1 MHPELTKIIADYLA
15 GELNEADR
23 KVFEDRLKN
32 DSKLQEE
39 VAFQQT
45 IIEAAKRSSVR
56 TQVQQ
61 SAKGFHLQ
69 QTAKWSALTVAGI
82 VLMSALTYFIYKNS
96 SSKNA
101 DISQFKDL
109 IEQVDK
115 NTLISNLAPEYFAW
129 NGKDTAML
137 SKNGILISIP
147 ESAFLLNGKPYTEPA
162 LIQFQEALDAAT
174 IVKAGLST
182 TSNGKLLETQGMFSF
197 KALSKDGELLTINP
211 KTGIYVQVPVDEYK
225 DGMQLFSGVPDKNGI
240 INWVDPKPLSKIPVP
255 IDMAKLNFYPPGYED
270 SLNAMKLNKSKK
282 FRDSLYLSCEEEV
295 KSSTQNPSNEVK
307 SGKYLFE
314 KKCASCHILNKDGT
328 GPNLANIREIWSKGG
343 AKPNSI
349 YQWVR
354 NWEKAASEDPYAQTV
369 SYKTPIA
376 SSNFPSLSNSEID
389 AIFDYVDGEKVK
401 SITKKK
407 INDNKKGTFEF
418 HILKHS
424 TLSEMDNIDWNY
436 DVEYL
441 PNNEINIILTANL
454 KDDWSLYS
462 NQQLSNKSNA
472 KASTNLQF
480 KPTDGFTLIED
491 LKYNLEIAQNELPT
505 NTPIFTNRTCVFK
518 QKLKLNTNKSIDI
531 SIVHSFAIKNGN
543 ISRAYA
549 DNQQLNLHLNSMAQ
563 SNDSHIPPSNVLAFW
578 KPKFNNSILATHDF
592 EKRMQAIHGT
602 CNKKVLEVYTKNLNK
617 PMVELDR
624 QVVQM
629 GYSNFEE
636 FATENIGALNPNN
649 PHIKGLQ
656 AFYEKGIAALQ
667 NEVNNYRQK
676 EAKRR
681 EKWDK
686 NVNDERVKETN
697 RTIQRENQAFSEEY
711 NLNHKNVRKQLGRTL
726 GAVIYTN
733 ASVSNIDRFV
743 LETTLARKTGEF
755 YDKETGKTARIQYN
769 EFSFEVEKP
778 EQYELVYAYLF
789 PSKLNSYQRIS
800 GNKGK
805 FSYALND
812 AILYDLAIVAISEKG
827 YSYFQKSN
835 LNEGNLGTIKLERVS
850 EAKVNA
856 SIEQLNSNRITKP
869 MCVADELSWLKTE
882 QQNYVERRNRQNQY
896 LFHER
901 IKKIVFPC
909 YEGNDVIEKSSPEIF
924 ADSTMSIK

>member
-1 MHPELTKIIADYLA
+1 MYPELTKIIADYLA

-69 QTAKWSALTVAGI
+69 QTVKWSVLTIAGI
-82 VLMSALTYFIYKNS
+82 VLVSALTYFIYKNS
-96 SSKNA
+96 SSKTA

-270 SLNAMKLNKSKK
+270 SLNTMKLNKSKK
-282 FRDSLYLSCEEEV
+282 FRDSLYLSCEDEFS
-295 KSSTQNPSNEVK
+295 SSTQNPTVEEK

-314 KKCASCHILNKDGT
+314 KKCSMCHVLNREST

-354 NWEKAASEDPYAQTV
+354 NWEKAASEDSYALTV
-369 SYKTPIA
+369 SYKTPSA
-376 SSNFPSLSNSEID
+376 SSNFPSLSNTEID
-389 AIFDYVDGEKVK
+389 AIFDYVDGSVK
-401 SITKKK
+401 SE
-407 INDNKKGTFEF
+407 N
-418 HILKHS
+418 
-424 TLSEMDNIDWNY
+424 
-436 DVEYL
+436 
-441 PNNEINIILTANL
+441 TANFSIL
-454 KDDWSLYS
+454 
-462 NQQLSNKSNA
+462 
-472 KASTNLQF
+472 STNLIYPKGDNSIKNKVNWTYSIEYINNNEAIITAKGIFNDASWGFVDIPKPFSKNKLTYQSSKAVDFNFEFSDEFTPIGNVSYDIKQF
-480 KPTDGFTLIED
+480 KKVCAEFSWSPNFILCSQKIRINGSSIS
-491 LKYNLEIAQNELPT
+491 NIR
-505 NTPIFTNRTCVFK
+505 FTNNY
-518 QKLKLNTNKSIDI
+518 QI
-531 SIVHSFAIKNGN
+531 STEGYPFLLTQEVVLTKNVKE
-543 ISRAYA
+543 SS
-549 DNQQLNLHLNSMAQ
+549 Q
-563 SNDSHIPPSNVLAFW
+563 HIPPSNVLAFW
-578 KPKFNNSILATHDF
+578 KPKFNNTILATHDF

-602 CNKKVLEVYTKNLNK
+602 CNKKVLEVYTKNLGK
-617 PMVELDR
+617 SMVELDR

-636 FATENIGALNPNN
+636 FAAENIGALNPNN

-667 NEVNNYRQK
+667 NEVNNYRK
-676 EAKRR
+676 TEAKRR

-686 NVNDERVKETN
+686 NVNEERMKETN

-743 LETTLARKTGEF
+743 LQTTLARKTGEF

-769 EFSFEVEKP
+769 DFSFEVDKP

-812 AILYDLAIVAISEKG
+812 AIVYDLAIVAISEKG

-856 SIEQLNSNRITKP
+856 SIEQLNSNRISTP
-869 MCVADELSWLKTE
+869 MRVADELSWLKTE

-909 YEGNDVIEKSSPEIF
+909 YEGDDTKDF
-924 ADSTMSIK
+924 LADSLNFIVF

>member
-23 KVFEDRLKN
+23 KVFEERLKN
-32 DSKLQEE
+32 DPKLQEE
-39 VAFQQT
+39 VAFQKT

-56 TQVQQ
+56 TQVAQ

-69 QTAKWSALTVAGI
+69 QTVKWSALTIAGI
-82 VLMSALTYFIYKNS
+82 VLLSALTYFIYKNS
-96 SSKNA
+96 TSKNA
-101 DISQFKDL
+101 DITQFKDL

-225 DGMQLFSGVPDKNGI
+225 DGMQLFSGVPDNNGI
-240 INWVDPKPLSKIPVP
+240 INWVNPQPLAKIPVP

-270 SLNAMKLNKSKK
+270 SLNTMKLSKSKK
-282 FRDSLYLSCEEEV
+282 FRDSLYLSCEEEI
-295 KSSTQNPSNEVK
+295 SSSNVSPQVEEK

-314 KKCASCHILNKDGT
+314 KKCSMCHALNREST

-354 NWEKAASEDPYAQTV
+354 NWETAASEDPYARNV
-369 SYKTPIA
+369 SYKTPAA
-376 SSNFPSLSNSEID
+376 SSDFPSLSNTEID
-389 AIFDYVDGEKVK
+389 AIFDYVDGA
-401 SITKKK
+401 K
-407 INDNKKGTFEF
+407 I
-418 HILKHS
+418 
-424 TLSEMDNIDWNY
+424 
-436 DVEYL
+436 
-441 PNNEINIILTANL
+441 
-454 KDDWSLYS
+454 
-462 NQQLSNKSNA
+462 KSN
-472 KASTNLQF
+472 SEEF
-480 KPTDGFTLIED
+480 
-491 LKYNLEIAQNELPT
+491 Y
-505 NTPIFTNRTCVFK
+505 
-518 QKLKLNTNKSIDI
+518 
-531 SIVHSFAIKNGN
+531 
-543 ISRAYA
+543 
-549 DNQQLNLHLNSMAQ
+549 
-563 SNDSHIPPSNVLAFW
+563 SHIPPSSVLAFW
-578 KPKFNNSILATHDF
+578 KPKFNNTLLATHDF

-602 CNKKVLEVYTKNLNK
+602 CNNKVLEVYTKNLGK
-617 PMVELDR
+617 SMVELDR
-624 QVVQM
+624 QVIQM

-636 FATENIGALNPNN
+636 FAAENIGALNPNN

-667 NEVNNYRQK
+667 NEVNNYRK
-676 EAKRR
+676 TEAKRR

-686 NVNDERVKETN
+686 NVNEERMKESN

-743 LETTLARKTGEF
+743 LQTTLARKTGEF

-769 EFSFEVEKP
+769 DFSFEVDKP

-835 LNEGNLGTIKLERVS
+835 FNSGNLGTIKLERVS
-850 EAKVNA
+850 EAKVKA
-856 SIEQLNSNRITKP
+856 SIEQLNSNRISKP
-869 MCVADELSWLKTE
+869 MRVADELSWLKTE
-882 QQNYVERRNRQNQY
+882 QQNYVERRNRQNAY

-909 YEGNDVIEKSSPEIF
+909 YQGDDLTGNTIE
-924 ADSTMSIK
+924 ADSLVQQIIQ

>member
-15 GELNEADR
+15 GELTEADE
-23 KVFEDRLKN
+23 KVFEERLKN

-39 VAFQQT
+39 VAFQKT
-45 IIEAAKRSSVR
+45 IIEAAKRSSIR

-69 QTAKWSALTVAGI
+69 QTIKWSALTIAGI
-82 VLMSALTYFIYKNS
+82 VIISALSYFIYKSS
-96 SSKNA
+96 SSKTA
-101 DISQFKDL
+101 DLSEFKDL

-211 KTGIYVQVPVDEYK
+211 KTGIYVQVPIEEYK

-240 INWVDPKPLSKIPVP
+240 INWVNPQPLAKIPVP
-255 IDMAKLNFYPPGYED
+255 IDMEKLNFYPPGYED
-270 SLNAMKLNKSKK
+270 SLNTMKLSKSKK
-282 FRDSLYLSCEEEV
+282 YRDSLYLSCEEEI
-295 KSSTQNPSNEVK
+295 SNFSKNDINAMNSISIPQFEVK
-307 SGKYLFE
+307 EKSKLATHWQDKINWSFKLEKIDNKY
-314 KKCASCHILNKDGT
+314 AYIVGT
-328 GPNLANIREIWSKGG
+328 
-343 AKPNSI
+343 AKIKEGWHVFSVNHEP
-349 YQWVR
+349 
-354 NWEKAASEDPYAQTV
+354 EKADLTGYATKFIFNKSKNYKLVGQLEDGMKPQTV
-369 SYKTPIA
+369 M
-376 SSNFPSLSNSEID
+376 NEL
-389 AIFDYVDGEKVK
+389 
-401 SITKKK
+401 
-407 INDNKKGTFEF
+407 GT
-418 HILKHS
+418 
-424 TLSEMDNIDWNY
+424 
-436 DVEYL
+436 
-441 PNNEINIILTANL
+441 
-454 KDDWSLYS
+454 SLYFEET
-462 NQQLSNKSNA
+462 A
-472 KASTNLQF
+472 
-480 KPTDGFTLIED
+480 
-491 LKYNLEIAQNELPT
+491 
-505 NTPIFTNRTCVFK
+505 VFK
-518 QKLKLNTNKSIDI
+518 QKIELLTDNAFDI
-531 SIVHSFAIKNGN
+531 TLDYSFQICDVNGCIFPPHQTIRLEIN
-543 ISRAYA
+543 GG
-549 DNQQLNLHLNSMAQ
+549 DQ
-563 SNDSHIPPSNVLAFW
+563 STDSYSHIPPSNVLAFW
-578 KPKFNNSILATHDF
+578 KPKFNNTLLATHDF

-602 CNKKVLEVYTKNLNK
+602 CNNKVLEVYTKNLGK
-617 PMVELDR
+617 SMVELDR

-636 FATENIGALNPNN
+636 FAAENIGALNPNN

-656 AFYEKGIAALQ
+656 AFYEKGIASLQ
-667 NEVNNYRQK
+667 NEVNNYRK
-676 EAKRR
+676 TEAKRR

-686 NVNDERVKETN
+686 NVNEERMKERN

-743 LETTLARKTGEF
+743 LQTTLARKTGEF
-755 YDKETGKTARIQYN
+755 YDKETGKTALIQYN
-769 EFSFEVEKP
+769 DFSFNVEKP
-778 EQYELVYAYLF
+778 EQYELINAYLF

-800 GNKGK
+800 GTNGK

-812 AILYDLAIVAISEKG
+812 AIIYDLAIVAISEKG
-827 YSYFQKSN
+827 YSYFQRSK
-835 LNEGNLGTIKLERVS
+835 LNKGNLGTIQLEHVS

-869 MCVADELSWLKTE
+869 MRVVDELSWLKTE
-882 QQNYVERRNRQNQY
+882 QQNYVERRNRQNAY

-909 YEGNDVIEKSSPEIF
+909 YQGDDLTGNTIE
-924 ADSTMSIK
+924 ADSLVQQIIFK

>member
-23 KVFEDRLKN
+23 KVFEERLKN
-32 DSKLQEE
+32 DPKLQEE
-39 VAFQQT
+39 VAFQKT

-56 TQVQQ
+56 TQVAQ

-69 QTAKWSALTVAGI
+69 QTVKWSALTIAGI
-82 VLMSALTYFIYKNS
+82 VLLSALTYFIYKNS
-96 SSKNA
+96 TSKNA
-101 DISQFKDL
+101 DITQFKDL

-225 DGMQLFSGVPDKNGI
+225 DGMQLFSGVPDNNGI
-240 INWVDPKPLSKIPVP
+240 INWVNPQPLAKIPVP

-270 SLNAMKLNKSKK
+270 SLNTMKLSKSKK
-282 FRDSLYLSCEEEV
+282 FRDSLYLSCEEEI
-295 KSSTQNPSNEVK
+295 SSSNVSPQVEEK

-314 KKCASCHILNKDGT
+314 KKCSMCHALNREST

-354 NWEKAASEDPYAQTV
+354 NWEKAASEDPYARNV
-369 SYKTPIA
+369 SYKTPAA
-376 SSNFPSLSNSEID
+376 SSDFPSLSNTEID
-389 AIFDYVDGEKVK
+389 AIFDYVDGA
-401 SITKKK
+401 K
-407 INDNKKGTFEF
+407 I
-418 HILKHS
+418 
-424 TLSEMDNIDWNY
+424 
-436 DVEYL
+436 
-441 PNNEINIILTANL
+441 
-454 KDDWSLYS
+454 
-462 NQQLSNKSNA
+462 KSN
-472 KASTNLQF
+472 SEEF
-480 KPTDGFTLIED
+480 
-491 LKYNLEIAQNELPT
+491 Y
-505 NTPIFTNRTCVFK
+505 
-518 QKLKLNTNKSIDI
+518 
-531 SIVHSFAIKNGN
+531 
-543 ISRAYA
+543 
-549 DNQQLNLHLNSMAQ
+549 
-563 SNDSHIPPSNVLAFW
+563 SHIPPSSVLAFW
-578 KPKFNNSILATHDF
+578 KPKFNNTLLATHDF

-602 CNKKVLEVYTKNLNK
+602 CNNKVLEVYTKNLGK
-617 PMVELDR
+617 SMVELDR
-624 QVVQM
+624 QVIQM

-636 FATENIGALNPNN
+636 FAAENIGALNPNN

-667 NEVNNYRQK
+667 NEVNNYRK
-676 EAKRR
+676 TEAKRR

-686 NVNDERVKETN
+686 NVNEERMKESN

-743 LETTLARKTGEF
+743 LQTTLARKTGEF

-769 EFSFEVEKP
+769 DFSFEVDKP

-835 LNEGNLGTIKLERVS
+835 FNSGNLGTIKLERVS

-856 SIEQLNSNRITKP
+856 SIEQLNSNRISKP
-869 MCVADELSWLKTE
+869 MRVADELSWLKTE
-882 QQNYVERRNRQNQY
+882 QQNYVERRNRQNAY

-909 YEGNDVIEKSSPEIF
+909 YQGDDLTGNTIE
-924 ADSTMSIK
+924 ADSLVQQIIQ

>member
-1 MHPELTKIIADYLA
+1 MHPELTKIIANYLA
-15 GELNEADR
+15 GELTEADQ
-23 KVFEDRLKN
+23 KVFEERLKN

-39 VAFQQT
+39 VAFQKT
-45 IIEAAKRSSVR
+45 IIEAAKRSSIR

-69 QTAKWSALTVAGI
+69 QTVKWSALTLAGI
-82 VLMSALTYFIYKNS
+82 VLISALSYFIYKSS
-96 SSKNA
+96 SSKTA
-101 DISQFKDL
+101 DLSEFKDL

-197 KALSKDGELLTINP
+197 KALSKVGELLTINP

-240 INWVDPKPLSKIPVP
+240 INWVNPKTLAKIPVP
-255 IDMAKLNFYPPGYED
+255 IDMGKLNFYPPGYED
-270 SLNAMKLNKSKK
+270 SLNTMKLSKSKK
-282 FRDSLYLSCEEEV
+282 FRDSLYLSCEEEFSSISQNNLSEEPYLPQLEEPKN
-295 KSSTQNPSNEVK
+295 KSKISPGSWKDKINWTFKIEKVDANHAIIVGTAKIKEGWHVFSVTHDPNKADLTGYATKFIFNKSKNYKLVGQLEDGMKPQTVVNEL
-307 SGKYLFE
+307 GK
-314 KKCASCHILNKDGT
+314 
-328 GPNLANIREIWSKGG
+328 
-343 AKPNSI
+343 SI
-349 YQWVR
+349 Y
-354 NWEKAASEDPYAQTV
+354 
-369 SYKTPIA
+369 
-376 SSNFPSLSNSEID
+376 
-389 AIFDYVDGEKVK
+389 
-401 SITKKK
+401 
-407 INDNKKGTFEF
+407 FE
-418 HILKHS
+418 
-424 TLSEMDNIDWNY
+424 E
-436 DVEYL
+436 
-441 PNNEINIILTANL
+441 TA
-454 KDDWSLYS
+454 
-462 NQQLSNKSNA
+462 
-472 KASTNLQF
+472 
-480 KPTDGFTLIED
+480 
-491 LKYNLEIAQNELPT
+491 
-505 NTPIFTNRTCVFK
+505 VFK
-518 QKLKLNTNKSIDI
+518 QKIELLTNSGFNINVEYSFQICDAYGCIFPPDQTVKLEI
-531 SIVHSFAIKNGN
+531 NGG
-543 ISRAYA
+543 
-549 DNQQLNLHLNSMAQ
+549 DQ
-563 SNDSHIPPSNVLAFW
+563 STDSYTHIPPSNVLAFW
-578 KPKFNNSILATHDF
+578 KPKFNNTILATHDF

-602 CNKKVLEVYTKNLNK
+602 CNKKVLEVYTKNLGK
-617 PMVELDR
+617 SMVELDR

-629 GYSNFEE
+629 GYSNFKE
-636 FATENIGALNPNN
+636 FAAENIGALNPNN

-667 NEVNNYRQK
+667 NEVNNYRQT

-686 NVNDERVKETN
+686 NVNEERMKESN
-697 RTIQRENQAFSEEY
+697 RTIQRENQAFIEEY

-733 ASVSNIDRFV
+733 ATVSNIDRFV
-743 LETTLARKTGEF
+743 LQTTLVRKTGEF

-769 EFSFEVEKP
+769 DFSFNVEKP
-778 EQYELVYAYLF
+778 EQYELIYAYLF

-800 GNKGK
+800 GTNGK

-812 AILYDLAIVAISEKG
+812 AIIYDLAIVAISEKG
-827 YSYFQKSN
+827 YSYFQRSK
-835 LNEGNLGTIKLERVS
+835 LNEGNLGTIQLERVS

-856 SIEQLNSNRITKP
+856 SIEQLNSNRINKP
-869 MCVADELSWLKTE
+869 MCIADELSWLKTE
-882 QQNYVERRNRQNQY
+882 QQNYVERRNRQNAY

-909 YEGNDVIEKSSPEIF
+909 YEGDDIPEAYEIVP
-924 ADSTMSIK
+924 ADTTDFFQ

>member
-23 KVFEDRLKN
+23 KVFEERLKN
-32 DSKLQEE
+32 DPKLQEE
-39 VAFQQT
+39 VAFQKT
-45 IIEAAKRSSVR
+45 IVEAAKRSSVR
-56 TQVQQ
+56 TQVAQ

-69 QTAKWSALTVAGI
+69 QTVKWSALTIAGI
-82 VLMSALTYFIYKNS
+82 VLVSALTYFIYKNS
-96 SSKNA
+96 TSKNA
-101 DISQFKDL
+101 DITQFKDL

-240 INWVDPKPLSKIPVP
+240 INWVNPKPLAKIPVP
-255 IDMAKLNFYPPGYED
+255 IDMEKLNFYPPGYED
-270 SLNAMKLNKSKK
+270 SLNTMKLSKSKK
-282 FRDSLYLSCEEEV
+282 YRDSLYLSCEEEFSSISQNHLSDV
-295 KSSTQNPSNEVK
+295 PYPTEQEQPKNESKISPGSWKDKINWTFKIEKVDANHAIIVGTAKIKEGWHVFSVTHDPNKADLTGYPTKFIFNKSKNYKLVGQLE
-307 SGKYLFE
+307 
-314 KKCASCHILNKDGT
+314 DGM
-328 GPNLANIREIWSKGG
+328 
-343 AKPNSI
+343 KP
-349 YQWVR
+349 
-354 NWEKAASEDPYAQTV
+354 QTV
-369 SYKTPIA
+369 M
-376 SSNFPSLSNSEID
+376 NEL
-389 AIFDYVDGEKVK
+389 
-401 SITKKK
+401 
-407 INDNKKGTFEF
+407 GT
-418 HILKHS
+418 
-424 TLSEMDNIDWNY
+424 
-436 DVEYL
+436 
-441 PNNEINIILTANL
+441 
-454 KDDWSLYS
+454 SLYFEET
-462 NQQLSNKSNA
+462 A
-472 KASTNLQF
+472 
-480 KPTDGFTLIED
+480 
-491 LKYNLEIAQNELPT
+491 
-505 NTPIFTNRTCVFK
+505 VFK
-518 QKLKLNTNKSIDI
+518 QKIELLTDNAFDITLDYSFQICDVNGCIFPPHQTIRLEINGGDQSTDSYTN
-531 SIVHSFAIKNGN
+531 
-543 ISRAYA
+543 
-549 DNQQLNLHLNSMAQ
+549 
-563 SNDSHIPPSNVLAFW
+563 IPPSNVLAFW
-578 KPKFNNSILATHDF
+578 KPKFNNTLLATHDF

-602 CNKKVLEVYTKNLNK
+602 CNKKVLEVYTKNLGK
-617 PMVELDR
+617 SMVELDR

-636 FATENIGALNPNN
+636 FAAENIGALYPNN

-656 AFYEKGIAALQ
+656 AFYEKGIAGLQ
-667 NEVNNYRQK
+667 NEVNNYRK
-676 EAKRR
+676 TEAKRR

-686 NVNDERVKETN
+686 NVNEERMKESN
-697 RTIQRENQAFSEEY
+697 RTIQRENQAFCEEY

-743 LETTLARKTGEF
+743 LQTTLARKTGEF

-769 EFSFEVEKP
+769 DFSFDVDKP

-856 SIEQLNSNRITKP
+856 SIEQLNSNRISKP
-869 MCVADELSWLKTE
+869 MRVADELSWLKTE
-882 QQNYVERRNRQNQY
+882 QQNYVERRNRQNAY

-909 YEGNDVIEKSSPEIF
+909 YEGNDNIVIGQPEIF
-924 ADSTMSIK
+924 ADSIDFFQ

>member
-69 QTAKWSALTVAGI
+69 QTVKWSALTIAGI
-82 VLMSALTYFIYKNS
+82 VLVSALTYFIYKNS
-96 SSKNA
+96 SSKTA

-147 ESAFLLNGKPYTEPA
+147 ESAFLLNGKAYTEPA
-162 LIQFQEALDAAT
+162 LIQFQVALDAAT

-240 INWVDPKPLSKIPVP
+240 INWVDPKPLAKIPVP

-270 SLNAMKLNKSKK
+270 SLNTMKLRTDKK
-282 FRDSLYLSCEEEV
+282 YRDSLYLSCEDEFSSISQNNLSEVPYPTQLKEPKTIQLEEPKN
-295 KSSTQNPSNEVK
+295 KSKISPGSWKDKINWTFKIEKVDANHAIIVGTAKIKESWHVFSVTHDPNKADLTGYPTKFQVRTSDNFELIGQLEDGLTPMVSNNELGT
-307 SGKYLFE
+307 SIYFE
-314 KKCASCHILNKDGT
+314 KK
-328 GPNLANIREIWSKGG
+328 
-343 AKPNSI
+343 
-349 YQWVR
+349 
-354 NWEKAASEDPYAQTV
+354 
-369 SYKTPIA
+369 
-376 SSNFPSLSNSEID
+376 
-389 AIFDYVDGEKVK
+389 AI
-401 SITKKK
+401 
-407 INDNKKGTFEF
+407 
-418 HILKHS
+418 
-424 TLSEMDNIDWNY
+424 
-436 DVEYL
+436 
-441 PNNEINIILTANL
+441 
-454 KDDWSLYS
+454 
-462 NQQLSNKSNA
+462 
-472 KASTNLQF
+472 
-480 KPTDGFTLIED
+480 
-491 LKYNLEIAQNELPT
+491 
-505 NTPIFTNRTCVFK
+505 FK
-518 QKLKLNTNKSIDI
+518 QKIRINTTKPFNIDV
-531 SIVHSFAIKNGN
+531 SYSFQICDVNGCIFPPDQTVRLEIN
-543 ISRAYA
+543 GG
-549 DNQQLNLHLNSMAQ
+549 DQ
-563 SNDSHIPPSNVLAFW
+563 STDSYSHIPPSNVLAFW
-578 KPKFNNSILATHDF
+578 KPKFNNTILATHDF

-602 CNKKVLEVYTKNLNK
+602 CNKKVLKVYTKNLGK
-617 PMVELDR
+617 SMVELDR

-636 FATENIGALNPNN
+636 FAAENIGALNPNN

-656 AFYEKGIAALQ
+656 AFYEKGITALQ
-667 NEVNNYRQK
+667 NEVNNYRK
-676 EAKRR
+676 TEAKRR

-686 NVNDERVKETN
+686 NVNEERMKETN
-697 RTIQRENQAFSEEY
+697 RTIQRQTENYQDEN
-711 NLNHKNVRKQLGRTL
+711 NLNYTNAQKQLGIDIKKIKRQIGKTV
-726 GAVIYTN
+726 GATITGTGGIYN
-733 ASVSNIDRFV
+733 LDRFV
-743 LETTLARKTGEF
+743 AETTRARKTGEF
-755 YDKETGKTARIQYN
+755 YDKVTGKTARIQYN
-769 EFSFEVEKP
+769 DFSFEVDKP

-812 AILYDLAIVAISEKG
+812 AIIYDLAIVAISEKG

-856 SIEQLNSNRITKP
+856 SIEQLNSNRISTP
-869 MCVADELSWLKTE
+869 IRVADELSWLKTE

-896 LFHER
+896 QFHER

-909 YEGNDVIEKSSPEIF
+909 YEGDDNLGIGQQEIF
-924 ADSTMSIK
+924 ADSMKFY

>member
-69 QTAKWSALTVAGI
+69 QTVKWTVLTIAGI
-82 VLMSALTYFIYKNS
+82 VLVRALTYFIYKNS
-96 SSKNA
+96 SSKTA

-240 INWVDPKPLSKIPVP
+240 INWVDPKPLAKIPVP

-270 SLNAMKLNKSKK
+270 SLNTMKLNKSKK
-282 FRDSLYLSCEEEV
+282 YRDSLYLSCEDEFSSISETNINEAINPILEEV
-295 KSSTQNPSNEVK
+295 PKNKSKISTGDWKDKINWSFKIEKVDAKHALIVGTAKIKEGWHVFSVNHDPKKADLTGYPTKFIFGKSKNYKLVGQLQDGIKPQTVVNELGT
-307 SGKYLFE
+307 SLFFE
-314 KKCASCHILNKDGT
+314 KTAVYKQQIELMTDNAFDVTLDYSFQICDENACIFPPD
-328 GPNLANIREIWSKGG
+328 
-343 AKPNSI
+343 
-349 YQWVR
+349 
-354 NWEKAASEDPYAQTV
+354 QTV
-369 SYKTPIA
+369 R
-376 SSNFPSLSNSEID
+376 L
-389 AIFDYVDGEKVK
+389 G
-401 SITKKK
+401 
-407 INDNKKGTFEF
+407 INGGDQ
-418 HILKHS
+418 S
-424 TLSEMDNIDWNY
+424 
-436 DVEYL
+436 
-441 PNNEINIILTANL
+441 
-454 KDDWSLYS
+454 
-462 NQQLSNKSNA
+462 
-472 KASTNLQF
+472 
-480 KPTDGFTLIED
+480 
-491 LKYNLEIAQNELPT
+491 
-505 NTPIFTNRTCVFK
+505 
-518 QKLKLNTNKSIDI
+518 
-531 SIVHSFAIKNGN
+531 
-543 ISRAYA
+543 A
-549 DNQQLNLHLNSMAQ
+549 DSH
-563 SNDSHIPPSNVLAFW
+563 SHIPPSNVLAFW
-578 KPKFNNSILATHDF
+578 KPKFNNTILATHDF

-602 CNKKVLEVYTKNLNK
+602 CNKKVLEVYTKNLGK
-617 PMVELDR
+617 SMVELDR

-636 FATENIGALNPNN
+636 FAAENIGALNPNN

-667 NEVNNYRQK
+667 NEVNNYRK
-676 EAKRR
+676 TEAKRR

-686 NVNDERVKETN
+686 NVNEERMKERN

-711 NLNHKNVRKQLGRTL
+711 NLNYKNAQEQLGVDIKKIKRQIGQTV
-726 GAVIYTN
+726 GATITGTGGIYN
-733 ASVSNIDRFV
+733 LDRFV
-743 LETTLARKTGEF
+743 TETTLARMTGEF
-755 YDKETGKTARIQYN
+755 YDKVTGKTARIQYN
-769 EFSFEVEKP
+769 DFSFEVDKP

-800 GNKGK
+800 GKKGK

-835 LNEGNLGTIKLERVS
+835 LNKGNLGTIKLERVS

-856 SIEQLNSNRITKP
+856 SIEQLNSNRISKP
-869 MCVADELSWLKTE
+869 MRVADELSWLKTE
-882 QQNYVERRNRQNQY
+882 QKNYVERRNRQNQY

-909 YEGNDVIEKSSPEIF
+909 YEGDDGIDNEVPEIA
-924 ADSTMSIK
+924 ADSMIKI

>member
-15 GELNEADR
+15 GELTEADQ
-23 KVFEDRLKN
+23 KVFEERLKN

-39 VAFQQT
+39 VAFQKT
-45 IIEAAKRSSVR
+45 IIEAAKRSSIR
-56 TQVQQ
+56 TQVRQ

-69 QTAKWSALTVAGI
+69 QTIKWSALTLAGI
-82 VLMSALTYFIYKNS
+82 VIISALSYFIYKSS
-96 SSKNA
+96 SSKTA
-101 DISQFKDL
+101 DLSEFKDL

-211 KTGIYVQVPVDEYK
+211 KTGIYVQVPVDEFK
-225 DGMQLFSGVPDKNGI
+225 DGMNLFSGDTDKNGI
-240 INWVDPKPLSKIPVP
+240 INWVNPQPLAKIPVP

-270 SLNAMKLNKSKK
+270 SLNTMKLSKSKK
-282 FRDSLYLSCEEEV
+282 FRDSLYLSCEEEI
-295 KSSTQNPSNEVK
+295 SSSNVSPQVEEK

-314 KKCASCHILNKDGT
+314 KKCSMCHALNREST

-354 NWEKAASEDPYAQTV
+354 NWEKAASEDPYARNV
-369 SYKTPIA
+369 SYKTPAA
-376 SSNFPSLSNSEID
+376 SSDFPSLSNTEID
-389 AIFDYVDGEKVK
+389 AIFDYVDGA
-401 SITKKK
+401 K
-407 INDNKKGTFEF
+407 I
-418 HILKHS
+418 
-424 TLSEMDNIDWNY
+424 
-436 DVEYL
+436 
-441 PNNEINIILTANL
+441 
-454 KDDWSLYS
+454 
-462 NQQLSNKSNA
+462 KSN
-472 KASTNLQF
+472 SEEF
-480 KPTDGFTLIED
+480 
-491 LKYNLEIAQNELPT
+491 Y
-505 NTPIFTNRTCVFK
+505 
-518 QKLKLNTNKSIDI
+518 
-531 SIVHSFAIKNGN
+531 
-543 ISRAYA
+543 
-549 DNQQLNLHLNSMAQ
+549 
-563 SNDSHIPPSNVLAFW
+563 SHIPPSSVLAFW
-578 KPKFNNSILATHDF
+578 KPKFNNTLLATHDF

-602 CNKKVLEVYTKNLNK
+602 CNNKVLEVYTKNMGK
-617 PMVELDR
+617 SMVELDR

-636 FATENIGALNPNN
+636 FAAENIGALNPNN
-649 PHIKGLQ
+649 PHIKGLR

-667 NEVNNYRQK
+667 NEVNNYRK
-676 EAKRR
+676 TEAKRR

-686 NVNDERVKETN
+686 NVNEERMKESN

-743 LETTLARKTGEF
+743 LQTTLARKTGEF

-769 EFSFEVEKP
+769 DFSFEVDKP
-778 EQYELVYAYLF
+778 EQYELIYAYLF

-800 GNKGK
+800 GTNGK

-812 AILYDLAIVAISEKG
+812 AIIYDLAIVAISEKG
-827 YSYFQKSN
+827 YSYFQRSK
-835 LNEGNLGTIKLERVS
+835 LNKGNLGTIQLEHVS

-869 MCVADELSWLKTE
+869 MRVADELSWLKTE
-882 QQNYVERRNRQNQY
+882 QQNYVERRNRQNAY

-909 YEGNDVIEKSSPEIF
+909 YQGDDLTGNTIE
-924 ADSTMSIK
+924 ADSLVQQIIFK

>member
-15 GELNEADR
+15 GELTEADQ
-23 KVFEDRLKN
+23 KVFEERLKN

-39 VAFQQT
+39 VAFQKT
-45 IIEAAKRSSVR
+45 IIEAAKRSSIR
-56 TQVQQ
+56 TQVRQ

-69 QTAKWSALTVAGI
+69 QTIKWSALTLAGI
-82 VLMSALTYFIYKNS
+82 VIISALSYFIYKSS
-96 SSKNA
+96 SSKTA
-101 DISQFKDL
+101 DLSEFKDL

-211 KTGIYVQVPVDEYK
+211 KTGIYVQVPVDEFK
-225 DGMQLFSGVPDKNGI
+225 DGMKLFSGDTDKNGI
-240 INWVDPKPLSKIPVP
+240 INWVNPQPLAKIPVP

-270 SLNAMKLNKSKK
+270 SLNTMKLSKSKK
-282 FRDSLYLSCEEEV
+282 FRDSLYLSCEEEI
-295 KSSTQNPSNEVK
+295 SSSIVSPQVEEK

-314 KKCASCHILNKDGT
+314 KKCSMCHALNREST

-354 NWEKAASEDPYAQTV
+354 NWEKAASEDPYARNV
-369 SYKTPIA
+369 SYKTPAA
-376 SSNFPSLSNSEID
+376 SSDFPSLSNTEID
-389 AIFDYVDGEKVK
+389 AIFDYVDGA
-401 SITKKK
+401 K
-407 INDNKKGTFEF
+407 I
-418 HILKHS
+418 
-424 TLSEMDNIDWNY
+424 
-436 DVEYL
+436 
-441 PNNEINIILTANL
+441 
-454 KDDWSLYS
+454 
-462 NQQLSNKSNA
+462 KSN
-472 KASTNLQF
+472 SEEF
-480 KPTDGFTLIED
+480 
-491 LKYNLEIAQNELPT
+491 Y
-505 NTPIFTNRTCVFK
+505 
-518 QKLKLNTNKSIDI
+518 
-531 SIVHSFAIKNGN
+531 
-543 ISRAYA
+543 
-549 DNQQLNLHLNSMAQ
+549 
-563 SNDSHIPPSNVLAFW
+563 SHIPPSSVLAFW
-578 KPKFNNSILATHDF
+578 KPKFNNTLLATHDF

-602 CNKKVLEVYTKNLNK
+602 CNNKVLEVYTKNMGK
-617 PMVELDR
+617 SMVELDR
-624 QVVQM
+624 QVIQM

-636 FATENIGALNPNN
+636 FAAENIGALNPNN

-656 AFYEKGIAALQ
+656 AFYEKGIASLQ
-667 NEVNNYRQK
+667 NEVNNYRK
-676 EAKRR
+676 TEAKRR

-686 NVNDERVKETN
+686 NVNEERMKERN

-743 LETTLARKTGEF
+743 LQTTLARKTGEF
-755 YDKETGKTARIQYN
+755 YDKETGKTALIQYN
-769 EFSFEVEKP
+769 DFSFNVEKP
-778 EQYELVYAYLF
+778 EQYELINAYLF

-800 GNKGK
+800 GTNGK

-812 AILYDLAIVAISEKG
+812 AIIYDLAIVAISEKG
-827 YSYFQKSN
+827 YSYFQRSK
-835 LNEGNLGTIKLERVS
+835 LNKGNLGTIQLEHVS

-869 MCVADELSWLKTE
+869 MRVADELSWLKTE
-882 QQNYVERRNRQNQY
+882 QQNYVERRNRQNAY

-909 YEGNDVIEKSSPEIF
+909 YQGDDLTGNTIE
-924 ADSTMSIK
+924 ADSLVQQIIFK

>member
-61 SAKGFHLQ
+61 TAKGFHLQ
-69 QTAKWSALTVAGI
+69 QTAKWSALTVAGF
-82 VLMSALTYFIYKNS
+82 VLVSALTYFIYKNS

-225 DGMQLFSGVPDKNGI
+225 NGMQLFSGVQDKNGI

-270 SLNAMKLNKSKK
+270 SLNAMKLRTDKK
-282 FRDSLYLSCEEEV
+282 YRDSLYLSCEDEFS
-295 KSSTQNPSNEVK
+295 SSTQNFIEEDEPKNQPKNK
-307 SGKYLFE
+307 SEG
-314 KKCASCHILNKDGT
+314 SWKDKI
-328 GPNLANIREIWSKGG
+328 NWSFK
-343 AKPNSI
+343 
-349 YQWVR
+349 
-354 NWEKAASEDPYAQTV
+354 
-369 SYKTPIA
+369 
-376 SSNFPSLSNSEID
+376 L
-389 AIFDYVDGEKVK
+389 EKVDEKHAIVVGTAKIKEGWHVFSVNHDPKKADLTGYATKFIFNK
-401 SITKKK
+401 SKNYKLVGQLEDGMKPQTIV
-407 INDNKKGTFEF
+407 NELGT
-418 HILKHS
+418 
-424 TLSEMDNIDWNY
+424 
-436 DVEYL
+436 
-441 PNNEINIILTANL
+441 
-454 KDDWSLYS
+454 SLYFEET
-462 NQQLSNKSNA
+462 A
-472 KASTNLQF
+472 
-480 KPTDGFTLIED
+480 I
-491 LKYNLEIAQNELPT
+491 
-505 NTPIFTNRTCVFK
+505 FK
-518 QKLKLNTNKSIDI
+518 QKIELLTNNGFDI
-531 SIVHSFAIKNGN
+531 NVEYSFQICDENGCIFPPDQTVRLGIN
-543 ISRAYA
+543 GGG
-549 DNQQLNLHLNSMAQ
+549 Q

-578 KPKFNNSILATHDF
+578 KPKFNNTILATHDF

-769 EFSFEVEKP
+769 EFSFEVDKP

-805 FSYALND
+805 FSYVLND

-869 MCVADELSWLKTE
+869 MRVADELSWLKTE

-924 ADSTMSIK
+924 ADSTMSFK

>member
-45 IIEAAKRSSVR
+45 IIEATKRSSVR

-69 QTAKWSALTVAGI
+69 QTVKWSALTVAGI
-82 VLMSALTYFIYKNS
+82 VLVSAFTYFIYKNS
-96 SSKNA
+96 SSKTA

-147 ESAFLLNGKPYTEPA
+147 ESAFLLNGKPYTDPA

-225 DGMQLFSGVPDKNGI
+225 DGMQLFSGIPDKNGI

-270 SLNAMKLNKSKK
+270 SLNTMKLNKSKK
-282 FRDSLYLSCEEEV
+282 YRDSLYLSCEEELN
-295 KSSTQNPSNEVK
+295 SSSLSPITEENTNEEPIIDNVE
-307 SGKYLFE
+307 E
-314 KKCASCHILNKDGT
+314 KKD
-328 GPNLANIREIWSKGG
+328 R
-343 AKPNSI
+343 
-349 YQWVR
+349 
-354 NWEKAASEDPYAQTV
+354 
-369 SYKTPIA
+369 
-376 SSNFPSLSNSEID
+376 
-389 AIFDYVDGEKVK
+389 
-401 SITKKK
+401 
-407 INDNKKGTFEF
+407 FEF
-418 HILKHS
+418 HILKHA
-424 TLSEMDNIDWNY
+424 TLPEMNNIDWNY

-441 PNNEINIILTANL
+441 PNNELNIVLSAVLT
-454 KDDWSLYS
+454 DDWSLYS
-462 NQQLSNKSNA
+462 NQQLSDKSNP
-472 KASTNLQF
+472 KVSTNLQF
-480 KPTDGFTLIED
+480 KPTDGFTVIED
-491 LKYNLEIAQNELPT
+491 LKYNLELAQNEQPS
-505 NTPIFTNRTCVFK
+505 NTPIFANRTCVFK
-518 QKLKLNTNKSIDI
+518 QKLKLNTTKSIDI
-531 SIVHSFAIKNGN
+531 SIEHSYAIKNGN
-543 ISRAYA
+543 ISRGFA
-549 DNQQLNLHLNSMAQ
+549 DFQQLNLHLNSKAQ

-578 KPKFNNSILATHDF
+578 KPKFNNTLLATHDF

-602 CNKKVLEVYTKNLNK
+602 CNKKVLEVYTKNLGK
-617 PMVELDR
+617 SMVELDR

-636 FATENIGALNPNN
+636 FAAENIGALNPNN

-656 AFYEKGIAALQ
+656 AFYEKGIYALQ
-667 NEVNNYRQK
+667 NEVNNYRK
-676 EAKRR
+676 TEAKRR

-686 NVNDERVKETN
+686 NVNEERMKETN

-711 NLNHKNVRKQLGRTL
+711 NLNYKNAQEQLGVDIKKIKRQIGKTV
-726 GAVIYTN
+726 GATITGTGGIYN
-733 ASVSNIDRFV
+733 LDRFV
-743 LETTLARKTGEF
+743 TETTLARKTGEF
-755 YDKETGKTARIQYN
+755 YDKVTGKTARIQYN
-769 EFSFEVEKP
+769 DFSFEVDKP

-812 AILYDLAIVAISEKG
+812 AIVYDLAIVAISEKG

-856 SIEQLNSNRITKP
+856 SIEQLNSNRISKP
-869 MCVADELSWLKTE
+869 MRVADELSWLKTE

-896 LFHER
+896 QFHER

-909 YEGNDVIEKSSPEIF
+909 YEGDDGIDNEVPEIA
-924 ADSTMSIK
+924 ADSMIKI

>member
-15 GELNEADR
+15 GELTEADQ
-23 KVFEDRLKN
+23 KVFEERLKN

-39 VAFQQT
+39 VAFQKT
-45 IIEAAKRSSVR
+45 IIEAAKRSSIR
-56 TQVQQ
+56 TQVRQ

-69 QTAKWSALTVAGI
+69 QTIKWSALTLAGI
-82 VLMSALTYFIYKNS
+82 VIISALSYFIYKSS
-96 SSKNA
+96 SSKTA
-101 DISQFKDL
+101 DLSEFKDL

-197 KALSKDGELLTINP
+197 KALSKDGEILTINP
-211 KTGIYVQVPVDEYK
+211 KTGIYVQVPVDEFK
-225 DGMQLFSGVPDKNGI
+225 DGMNLFSGDTDKNGI
-240 INWVDPKPLSKIPVP
+240 INWVNPQPLAKIPVP

-270 SLNAMKLNKSKK
+270 SLNTMKLSKSKK
-282 FRDSLYLSCEEEV
+282 FRDSLYLSCEEEI
-295 KSSTQNPSNEVK
+295 SSSNVSPQVEEK

-314 KKCASCHILNKDGT
+314 KKCSMCHALNREST

-354 NWEKAASEDPYAQTV
+354 NWEKAASEDPYARNV
-369 SYKTPIA
+369 SYKTPAA
-376 SSNFPSLSNSEID
+376 SSDFPSLSNTEID
-389 AIFDYVDGEKVK
+389 AIFDYVDGA
-401 SITKKK
+401 K
-407 INDNKKGTFEF
+407 I
-418 HILKHS
+418 
-424 TLSEMDNIDWNY
+424 
-436 DVEYL
+436 
-441 PNNEINIILTANL
+441 
-454 KDDWSLYS
+454 
-462 NQQLSNKSNA
+462 KSN
-472 KASTNLQF
+472 SEEF
-480 KPTDGFTLIED
+480 
-491 LKYNLEIAQNELPT
+491 Y
-505 NTPIFTNRTCVFK
+505 
-518 QKLKLNTNKSIDI
+518 
-531 SIVHSFAIKNGN
+531 
-543 ISRAYA
+543 
-549 DNQQLNLHLNSMAQ
+549 
-563 SNDSHIPPSNVLAFW
+563 SHIPPSSVLAFW
-578 KPKFNNSILATHDF
+578 KPKFNNTLLATHDF

-602 CNKKVLEVYTKNLNK
+602 CNNKVLEVYTKNMGK
-617 PMVELDR
+617 SMVELDR
-624 QVVQM
+624 QVIQM

-636 FATENIGALNPNN
+636 FAAENIGALNPNN

-656 AFYEKGIAALQ
+656 AFYEKGIASLQ
-667 NEVNNYRQK
+667 NEVNNYRK
-676 EAKRR
+676 TEAKRR

-686 NVNDERVKETN
+686 NVNEERMKESN

-743 LETTLARKTGEF
+743 LQTTLARKTGEF
-755 YDKETGKTARIQYN
+755 YDKETGKTALIQYN
-769 EFSFEVEKP
+769 DFSFNVEKP
-778 EQYELVYAYLF
+778 EQYELINAYLF

-800 GNKGK
+800 GTNGK

-812 AILYDLAIVAISEKG
+812 AIIYDLAIVAISEKG
-827 YSYFQKSN
+827 YSYFQRSK
-835 LNEGNLGTIKLERVS
+835 LNKGNLGTIQLEHVS

-869 MCVADELSWLKTE
+869 MRVADELSWLKTE
-882 QQNYVERRNRQNQY
+882 QQNYVERRNRQNAY

-909 YEGNDVIEKSSPEIF
+909 YQGDDLTGNTIE
-924 ADSTMSIK
+924 ADSLVQQIIFK